1 MSMRKIVVLT
11 FVCLAFTV
19 SVAFAQ
25 GAAPTAP
32 AKAAVSEKKTC
43 PPYDDAK
50 MKGDPAPIVDAID
63 KNKDGK
69 MNKDEWLAAGAP
81 IESFNSFIGK
91 SKKDFVTREEFMTET
106 PPNGV
111 DANCDG
117 KFTIEEFHNFG
128 LQGPPGGAPGGG
140 APGGAPAGAPPA
152 GGAPGG
158 APPAGAPQK

>member
-1 MSMRKIVVLT
+1 MSMRKIVFLT

-19 SVAFAQ
+19 SAAFAQ

-32 AKAAVSEKKTC
+32 SKAAVSAKKTC
-43 PPYDDAK
+43 PPYDDPK
-50 MKGDPAPIVDAID
+50 MKGDASPMADSIDA
-63 KNKDGK
+63 NKDGK
-69 MNKDEWLAAGAP
+69 MTKEEWLKAGAP
-81 IESFNSFIGK
+81 IDSFNMFTGK
-91 SKKDFVTREEFMTET
+91 NKKDYVTKQEMLDEA

-111 DANCDG
+111 DADCDG

-140 APGGAPAGAPPA
+140 APAGAPPA